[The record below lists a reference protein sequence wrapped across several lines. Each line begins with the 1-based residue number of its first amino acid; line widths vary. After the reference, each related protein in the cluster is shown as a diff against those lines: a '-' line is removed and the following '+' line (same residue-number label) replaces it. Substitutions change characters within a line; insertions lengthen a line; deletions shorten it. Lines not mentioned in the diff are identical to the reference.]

1 MGRAA
6 MANVTVKDLGLKD
19 MIMAFEAIN
28 GLKASA
34 GVPAGAKYPNG
45 KSVAEIAAI
54 QEYGTDKIPS
64 RPFMRQTFDKNK
76 NAIAKMSAAVLGR
89 IQRRKTHRTVVAS
102 MVRELAN
109 GMAQAI
115 KKEIKAGNFTP
126 NAPSTIARKGR
137 SEPLQDTERM
147 VNSIRGR
154 VDTK

>member
-1 MGRAA
+1 
-6 MANVTVKDLGLKD
+6 
-19 MIMAFEAIN
+19 
-28 GLKASA
+28 
-34 GVPAGAKYPNG
+34 
-45 KSVAEIAAI
+45 
-54 QEYGTDKIPS
+54 
-64 RPFMRQTFDKNK
+64 MRQTFDKNK
-76 NAIAKMSAAVLGR
+76 NAIARMSAAALGR
-89 IQRRKTHRTVVAS
+89 IQRRKVHRTAVVS

-109 GMAQAI
+109 EMAQAI